1 MARVK
6 LSVNLS
12 DAFKFHRNKKKE
24 KGEKTVNERTFR
36 DVCCSYNKKLADRV
50 LAGFHTQLPY
60 HMGFIRIVGR
70 QGNVDR
76 LSIDF
81 KATKELGETIYH
93 DNRHTDGKYFF
104 WDWRKPNH
112 LVKNMQH
119 YTFLPTSGKKGN
131 SLKEKLNAI
140 LNTSRG
146 YKRYM
151 IVK

>member
-12 DAFKFHRNKKKE
+12 DAFKFYKNKKKE
-24 KGEKTVNERTFR
+24 KGEKPVNERTFR
-36 DVCCSYNKKLADRV
+36 DVCCSYNKKLANRV

-70 QGNVDR
+70 QGNIDR

-112 LVKNMQH
+112 LVKNMQY

-131 SLKEKLNAI
+131 SLKEKLNAV